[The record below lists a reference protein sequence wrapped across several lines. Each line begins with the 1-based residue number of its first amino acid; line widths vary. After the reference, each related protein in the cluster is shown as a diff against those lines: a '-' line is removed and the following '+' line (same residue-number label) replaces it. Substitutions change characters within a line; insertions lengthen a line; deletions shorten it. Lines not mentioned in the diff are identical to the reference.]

1 MPYLL
6 ILYYSRHGSLA
17 TLAQCLAEGVD
28 EVPGIEARLR
38 TVAPVRAD
46 FEAPADSI
54 PDNGPLYCTL
64 DELAGCSGLALGSPG
79 RFGNMAAPLKY
90 FLEQSTPQW
99 VSGKLAGKPAGVF
112 TSTSTPHGGQE
123 STLLSMMIP
132 LLHHG
137 MLISGLPFT
146 EAGLHDSLQG
156 GTPYGTSHVA
166 GPNHADPD
174 TAVRLLAKRQ
184 GRRLAELALRLSN
197 DHQTH

>member
-6 ILYYSRHGSLA
+6 ILYYSRYGSLA
-17 TLAQCLAEGVD
+17 RLAQSIAEGAD
-28 EVPGIEARLR
+28 EVSGIESRLR
-38 TVAPVRAD
+38 TVAPIRAD
-46 FEAPADSI
+46 FEEPGDGI
-54 PDNGPLYCTL
+54 PEDGPLYCTL
-64 DELAGCSGLALGSPG
+64 DELAGCAGLALGSPG

-99 VSGKLAGKPAGVF
+99 VSGRLAGKPAGVF

-123 STLLSMMIP
+123 ATLLSMMIP

-146 EAGLHDSLQG
+146 ESGLHDSLHG

-166 GPNHADPD
+166 GPDHAEPD
-174 TAVRLLAKRQ
+174 ASVRLLAKRQ
-184 GRRLAELALRLSN
+184 GRRLAELALRLH
-197 DHQTH
+197 DER